1 MKVLDFFKSL
11 VVPQRMVKF
20 KYMSI
25 LISICIFVLAS
36 YLLAVPARPYITKN
50 MDKFVSENNYLYLQS
65 LSEMEVNE
73 ETTAVWKEV
82 QSKECRVDE
91 NSVLICDNMGTEIV
105 DGEEKPITLYQ
116 TELEYVRKNDGMN
129 IHYTIVIDLWN
140 DVEKEIL
147 NYYPERHF
155 VYSDEKFPNI
165 DNTEYYLI
173 VFWRDSIYYQAH
185 PTGIST
191 ANVVHNNIQ
200 LSELSQ
206 KAFYINLQET
216 GADGAID
223 FEMFKEDTFYARDYL
238 LERIMTGHIPN
249 FVGQYSLSTFIFT
262 VIFTLILTL
271 FFWLI
276 FRKSGRLKTFKE
288 YYNIAAISSILP
300 TIVTFILM
308 WIELNMVSY
317 YIFIF
322 SVFYLFVLYKIN
334 NSSKIV

>member
-1 MKVLDFFKSL
+1 MKILDFFKSL
-11 VVPQRMVKF
+11 VIPQRMVKF

-50 MDKFVSENNYLYLQS
+50 MDEFVEENNYLYLQS
-65 LSEMEVNE
+65 LSQMVVNP
-73 ETTAVWKEV
+73 ETTAIWSEV

-91 NSVLICDNMGTEIV
+91 NSVLICDNMGTEVV
-105 DGEEKPITLYQ
+105 DGEEVPVTLYQ
-116 TELEYVRKNDGMN
+116 TELEYVREDGMN
-129 IHYTIVIDLWN
+129 MHFTIVIDLWK

-147 NYYPERHF
+147 NYYPERSF
-155 VYSDEKFPNI
+155 VYSEEKFPDV

-191 ANVVHNNIQ
+191 ANVIHNDIQ
-200 LSELSQ
+200 LSQ

-216 GADGAID
+216 GAGGAID
-223 FEMFKEDTFYARDYL
+223 FENFENDTFYARSYL

-276 FRKSGRLKTFKE
+276 FRKSGRLKKFKE